1 LKPIHTAK
9 GALLL
14 CLDIQPVF
22 LKAVIDGDRVLG
34 RCQFAVASA
43 VGLGIPVSFTEQVP
57 AKLGT
62 TEATLF
68 ALAGRAE
75 VHTKETFS
83 ALAQG
88 SLIRQWLLE
97 GGTTQ
102 HLLLCGVET
111 PICVYQTAVDAL
123 KIGLAV
129 TVLSDC
135 VAARREADARACL
148 DQLARAG
155 AQVLPSET
163 VFYSI
168 IEHAS
173 HPFFKAYTELV
184 KKHA

>member
-1 LKPIHTAK
+1 MKPIHTAK

-88 SLIRQWLLE
+88 SLIRQWLLIRFR
-97 GGTTQ
+97 TSS
-102 HLLLCGVET
+102 C
-111 PICVYQTAVDAL
+111 
-123 KIGLAV
+123 LASFRL
-129 TVLSDC
+129 TVCMPCLPVS
-135 VAARREADARACL
+135 RR
-148 DQLARAG
+148 
-155 AQVLPSET
+155 
-163 VFYSI
+163 
-168 IEHAS
+168 
-173 HPFFKAYTELV
+173 
-184 KKHA
+184 

>member
-1 LKPIHTAK
+1 
-9 GALLL
+9 
-14 CLDIQPVF
+14 
-22 LKAVIDGDRVLG
+22 
-34 RCQFAVASA
+34 
-43 VGLGIPVSFTEQVP
+43 VGLGIPVAFTEQVP

-62 TEATLF
+62 TEPTLF

-75 VHTKETFS
+75 VHSKETFS
-83 ALAQG
+83 ALSQG
-88 SLIRQWLLE
+88 SLIRQFLLE

-135 VAARREADARACL
+135 VGARREADARACL
-148 DQLARAG
+148 EQLGRAG
-155 AQVLPSET
+155 AQVLPAET

-173 HPFFKAYTELV
+173 HPFFKPYTELV
-184 KKHA
+184 KKYA